1 MGRVCQNGMR
11 VARLAKRV
19 MLTVSFT
26 GFIVGLLVGL
36 AGMGGGLLM
45 TPLLILLYGFSPT
58 MAVGTDLI

>member
-1 MGRVCQNGMR
+1 
-11 VARLAKRV
+11 

>member
-1 MGRVCQNGMR
+1 
-11 VARLAKRV
+11 

-36 AGMGGGLLM
+36 TGMGGGLLM

-58 MAVGTDLI
+58 MAVGTDLIYVAVTKAVGSFQHFR